1 MSFQRGAFVCSQID
15 FSTWYSFCLAVIGFQ
30 HFVAVMMFF
39 STFVLQWCPVYVCY
53 FGFFVVEAIVKG
65 FAFRWG
71 GLGKGFGDEGQ
82 WGR

>member
-1 MSFQRGAFVCSQID
+1 MVQFLFGSYWISAFRCSD
-15 FSTWYSFCLAVIGFQ
+15 DV
-30 HFVAVMMFF
+30 F

-65 FAFRWG
+65 LAFRWG